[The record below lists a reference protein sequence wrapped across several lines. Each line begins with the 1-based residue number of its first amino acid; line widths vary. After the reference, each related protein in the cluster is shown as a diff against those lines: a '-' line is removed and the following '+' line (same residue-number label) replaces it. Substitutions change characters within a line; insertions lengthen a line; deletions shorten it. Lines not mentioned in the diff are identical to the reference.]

1 MDKYS
6 VVTQDILSIFGT
18 PAWVGENIKTFPANF
33 VAIEPGNEYVRV
45 SIIPRGRGINPQSLS
60 GILIIDIFIPA
71 GNGQKR
77 ASFIAD
83 KLDTYLSCKT
93 LSASSTYSIQCS
105 QSSLVFSGIDADN
118 PALYRA
124 SYTIPFN
131 LFGVF

>member
-6 VVTQDILSIFGT
+6 VVTQDILSIFGSN
-18 PAWVGENIKTFPANF
+18 AWKSEGIKTFPANF

-45 SIIPRGRGINPQSLS
+45 TVIPGGRGINHRSLS
-60 GILIIDIFIPA
+60 GVLILDIFIPA

-83 KLDTYLSCKT
+83 KLDGHLACKT
-93 LSASSTYSIQCS
+93 LSSSTTYSIQCS
-105 QSSLVFSGIDADN
+105 QSVLTFSGKDADN
-118 PALYRA
+118 PTLYRA
-124 SYTIPFN
+124 TYTIPFN

>member
-6 VVTQDILSIFGT
+6 AVTQDVLSIFGT
-18 PAWVGENIKTFPANF
+18 PAWKAENIKTFPANF

-45 SIIPRGRGINPQSLS
+45 TVIPGGRGINRRSLS

-83 KLDTYLSCKT
+83 KLDSYLDSKT
-93 LSASSTYSIQCS
+93 ISASNDYSIQCS
-105 QSSLVFSGIDADN
+105 QSALSFSGIDADN
-118 PALYRA
+118 PTLYRA
-124 SYTIPFN
+124 TYTIPFN